1 MPRKTTGINLLR
13 MVAGQAI
20 KHKRYASFTYEEIQ
34 VIIEE
39 VDKASPRT
47 HNTPPRYKQP
57 KAKAKVD

>member
-1 MPRKTTGINLLR
+1 MRKTTGIALLR

-20 KHKRYASFTYEEIQ
+20 KYKRYASFTHEEIQ

-47 HNTPPRYKQP
+47 HRTPPRHIKP
-57 KAKAKVD
+57 KAKTKVD